1 MFKKSLVNKLNKFV
15 FIYGAT
21 SEKKNDLKDIVN
33 PKNRLNFLVENLLYK
48 ENLTLPITKVSGKEA
63 DIVDK
68 EIRKFPIICY
78 KKPQRLGKNENEKGN
93 S

>member
-78 KKPQRLGKNENEKGN
+78 KKTPTVGKK
-93 S
+93 